1 MLVGINRQR
10 GKSDWA
16 PARRLAVQRC
26 RMGAAGNWQWTRLMK
41 VNEGSPIASASLAE
55 PRETR
60 HLAMFLWVLC
70 LLASIFIIG
79 LCLKLRRSSYFD
91 SSAFQQAHWEEA
103 HEREKVTQQRQL

>member
-1 MLVGINRQR
+1 
-10 GKSDWA
+10 
-16 PARRLAVQRC
+16 
-26 RMGAAGNWQWTRLMK
+26 
-41 VNEGSPIASASLAE
+41 
-55 PRETR
+55 
-60 HLAMFLWVLC
+60 MFLWVLC